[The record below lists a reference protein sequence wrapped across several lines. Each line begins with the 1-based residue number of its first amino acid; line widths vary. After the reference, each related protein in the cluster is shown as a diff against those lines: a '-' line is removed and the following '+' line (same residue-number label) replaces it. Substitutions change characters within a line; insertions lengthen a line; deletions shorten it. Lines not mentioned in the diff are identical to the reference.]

1 MKKIVYLVLIA
12 LLFTSCGLWK
22 DNSEWKK
29 DNISQGVEKE
39 EVSEEALDEDTVQVN
54 KKKSVSGGAELVS
67 LKTKDIV
74 NISGSVTEDAEA
86 TDGNT
91 LKATKWLDKPG
102 SIGHHEAVTL
112 KKWIYQ
118 AVYSMK
124 LENPGADEVV
134 ASVYIDPINSINQW
148 YNQEIYVSDF
158 DGSDYNDFVLDF
170 TVIEDE
176 TEIMPWV
183 YYNGQAT
190 LYLDEINIT
199 KAENSEDFSLD
210 SYDVLIFEEDVLW
223 RKAWEVVEDEKAKN
237 FKAVYVEEGTDP
249 ANHIAFWPYS
259 EAELPGNHKAVFRV
273 KISDNTS
280 DQVVAKIE
288 VFNTDWDGINKNLFI
303 RWTDF
308 EENNTYQNFEID
320 YIRTE
325 KWSMEYR
332 AYYYGVTNLS
342 LDNVT
347 VIWPS
352 LTIPKKD
359 NTTEQNE
366 IKEEGT
372 DEVNNE
378 VQETEKLET
387 EG

>member
-1 MKKIVYLVLIA
+1 M
-12 LLFTSCGLWK
+12 
-22 DNSEWKK
+22 
-29 DNISQGVEKE
+29 
-39 EVSEEALDEDTVQVN
+39 
-54 KKKSVSGGAELVS
+54 
-67 LKTKDIV
+67 
-74 NISGSVTEDAEA
+74 
-86 TDGNT
+86 
-91 LKATKWLDKPG
+91 
-102 SIGHHEAVTL
+102 
-112 KKWIYQ
+112 
-118 AVYSMK
+118 
-124 LENPGADEVV
+124 
-134 ASVYIDPINSINQW
+134 
-148 YNQEIYVSDF
+148 
-158 DGSDYNDFVLDF
+158 
-170 TVIEDE
+170 
-176 TEIMPWV
+176 
-183 YYNGQAT
+183 
-190 LYLDEINIT
+190 
-199 KAENSEDFSLD
+199 
-210 SYDVLIFEEDVLW
+210 
-223 RKAWEVVEDEKAKN
+223 
-237 FKAVYVEEGTDP
+237 
-249 ANHIAFWPYS
+249 
-259 EAELPGNHKAVFRV
+259 
-273 KISDNTS
+273 
-280 DQVVAKIE
+280 AKIE

>member
-1 MKKIVYLVLIA
+1 MKKIVYLVLIS

-29 DNISQGVEKE
+29 DNISQGAKKD
-39 EVSEEALDEDTVQVN
+39 EVSQETKKEDTIN

-67 LKTKDIV
+67 LKTKDIA
-74 NISGSVTEDAEA
+74 NISGSVAEDANA
-86 TDGNT
+86 TDGNVI
-91 LKATKWLDKPG
+91 KATKWLDKPG
-102 SIGHHEAVTL
+102 SIGHHEAVVL
-112 KKWIYQ
+112 KKWTYQ

-124 LENPGADEVV
+124 LEKPGADEVV
-134 ASVYIDPINSINQW
+134 ASVYIDPINSKNQW

-199 KAENSEDFSLD
+199 KSENSENFVLD

-223 RKAWEVVEDEKAKN
+223 RKAGEVVEDEKAKN

-259 EAELPGNHKAVFRV
+259 EAELPGNHKAIFRV
-273 KISDNTS
+273 KTSDNTS

-288 VFNTDWDGINKNLFI
+288 VFNTDGDGINKNLFI
-303 RWTDF
+303 RWVDF
-308 EENNTYQNFEID
+308 EENDTYQNFEID

-325 KWSMEYR
+325 KWTMEYR
-332 AYYYGVTNLS
+332 AYYYVVTNLS

-347 VIWPS
+347 VIWPR

-359 NTTEQNE
+359 DTPEQSE
-366 IKEEGT
+366 AEEEGI
-372 DEVNNE
+372 DENKSEAVE
-378 VQETEKLET
+378 IEEKES